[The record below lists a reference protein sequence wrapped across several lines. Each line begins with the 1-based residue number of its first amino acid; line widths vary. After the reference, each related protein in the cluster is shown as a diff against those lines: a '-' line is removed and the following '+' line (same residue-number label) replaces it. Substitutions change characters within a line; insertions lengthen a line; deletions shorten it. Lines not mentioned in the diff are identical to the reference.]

1 MASGGH
7 HGGSSHSGGH
17 HSSGGFGGG
26 GHSGGHFSS
35 GGFSGG
41 GYHSYGG
48 GFDSGYHRGGRSNLP
63 SYRNYDSEDDPYTPW
78 VYFIFIGGELICFL
92 GAQIVAGN
100 IPGLN
105 LINFIIFVVAACLFI
120 PSLNQ
125 NERTSAL
132 VEIWR
137 DMYSK
142 SFIQSDSYTR
152 ERIGNKDTWAG
163 KYDKSYLIS
172 FYNSQ
177 YGDSNAKSV
186 YEAMK
191 RTPRII
197 WIRPKTWALLA
208 VGLFT
213 LNFFFYETFIPY
225 FETATMSDE
234 AFAFF
239 DEFIFYLPSV
249 LALACPILS
258 IIFVKIRDKVLYQCA
273 YRICSNMDAE
283 EERSATQTFIESQLS
298 KKWYYK
304 ICPNCGA
311 PASSALK
318 SCTSCGSSLEVMDGD
333 QHLSA
338 MRRLNE
344 GAGEDNST
352 AYLDRRIPEA

>member
-1 MASGGH
+1 
-7 HGGSSHSGGH
+7 
-17 HSSGGFGGG
+17 
-26 GHSGGHFSS
+26 
-35 GGFSGG
+35 
-41 GYHSYGG
+41 
-48 GFDSGYHRGGRSNLP
+48 
-63 SYRNYDSEDDPYTPW
+63 
-78 VYFIFIGGELICFL
+78 
-92 GAQIVAGN
+92 
-100 IPGLN
+100 
-105 LINFIIFVVAACLFI
+105 
-120 PSLNQ
+120 
-125 NERTSAL
+125 
-132 VEIWR
+132 
-137 DMYSK
+137 MYSK

-177 YGDSNAKSV
+177 YGDINAKSV

-197 WIRPKTWALLA
+197 WIRPKTWALIA

-273 YRICSNMDAE
+273 YRICSNMDA
-283 EERSATQTFIESQLS
+283 A
-298 KKWYYK
+298 
-304 ICPNCGA
+304 
-311 PASSALK
+311 
-318 SCTSCGSSLEVMDGD
+318 
-333 QHLSA
+333 
-338 MRRLNE
+338 
-344 GAGEDNST
+344 
-352 AYLDRRIPEA
+352 